1 MRLRYT
7 PRARHD
13 LAEIHDYVAQ
23 ANPQAARRIIS
34 IIRKETETLPQN
46 PLIGRVGRVEGTREL
61 TIGRYPFMVAYRVE
75 ADEIHVLSVVHTSRL
90 WPENL

>member
-13 LAEIHDYVAQ
+13 LAEIHNYVAQ

-34 IIRKETETLPQN
+34 IIRKETETLPQEHANSLLDVN
-46 PLIGRVGRVEGTREL
+46 PSWLPTVSRRMK
-61 TIGRYPFMVAYRVE
+61 FMCYRSLPSSLPE
-75 ADEIHVLSVVHTSRL
+75 AI
-90 WPENL
+90 WKMC